1 MEERRSRSER
11 KTEKIMNEQNEQ
23 RLIQCILDAGELIL
37 KSGGEISRVE
47 DTMIRMFRA
56 YGFLRADVFTITS
69 SIVVTV
75 STKEGKILTQTRRVS
90 GYDMNLE
97 RVHLMNQLA
106 RDVCAEPLELEEL
119 ERRMEAVRTSKEL
132 SPAQMV
138 WVYGAVAAVFSVFF
152 GGGILE
158 ALLGGITGMG
168 LCLLLQLLEQPIT
181 NAIVRY
187 ALGAALGGLF
197 LGLVKK
203 CGVNYLIEPALMGNI
218 MLLIPGIPFTNAI
231 RDMLNGDTMSGMLR
245 MCESL
250 LRTIAVAAG
259 FVGVLTMLGGLM

>member
-1 MEERRSRSER
+1 MEEQ
-11 KTEKIMNEQNEQ
+11 MEQ
-23 RLIQCILDAGELIL
+23 RLIRCILDAGELIL

-47 DTMIRMFRA
+47 DTMTRMFQA

-75 STKEGKILTQTRRVS
+75 YTKRGEILTQTRRVS

-97 RVHLMNQLA
+97 RVHEMNQLA
-106 RDVCAEPLELEEL
+106 RDVCAEPMALEEL
-119 ERRMEAVRTSKEL
+119 EHRIDRIRTSPEL
-132 SPAQMV
+132 SGCRMV
-138 WVYGAVAAVFSVFF
+138 VLYGAVAAVFSVFF
-152 GGGILE
+152 GGGALE
-158 ALLGGITGMG
+158 AFFGGVTGMG
-168 LCLLLQLLEQPIT
+168 LCLLLQALEGPVT

-187 ALGAALGGLF
+187 ALAAVLGGLF
-197 LGLVKK
+197 LGVTRKY
-203 CGVNYLIEPALMGNI
+203 GAAYTIEPALMGNI
-218 MLLIPGIPFTNAI
+218 MLVIPGIPFTNAI

-259 FVGVLTMLGGLM
+259 FVGALTMLGGVM